1 MPTSETQSPLPVQSR
16 RPRGLRWLCA
26 GLVLAGGVNLITA
39 VRAVLLAGDYAALG
53 VDFPA
58 SVQAIFSLAGGIG
71 LLWAADQLW
80 RPRNGSPRRV
90 LLLVVVY
97 ALAQIGWWRVFVR
110 ADDGLLRWPFAVL
123 LTVLL
128 VAWIIWYLNR
138 PRVRALFRMQS
149 SDLSRLRHEGHPDDQ
164 ARSQDRRSTR

>member
-1 MPTSETQSPLPVQSR
+1 MPVPVQAR
-16 RPRGLRWLCA
+16 RPRGLRWLCVGLAAA
-26 GLVLAGGVNLITA
+26 GVVNLITA
-39 VRAVLLAGDYAALG
+39 VRAVQFAGDYAALG

-58 SVQAIFSLAGGIG
+58 SAQAIFGLIWGSG
-71 LLWAADQLW
+71 LLWAAVLVW
-80 RPRNGSPRRV
+80 RHRNGSRRWV

-97 ALAQIGWWRVFVR
+97 ALTQIGWWRLFVR
-110 ADDGLLRWPFAVL
+110 TDYGMLRWPFAVL

-149 SDLSRLRHEGHPDDQ
+149 SDSSRLRYEGHPDDQ